1 MDDKPMNYW
10 TLGGDKVENMAVVP
24 LFKGLPIHN
33 TIRKRHEAR
42 MARSKK
48 KNVQTTP

>member
-1 MDDKPMNYW
+1 MTYW
-10 TLGGDKVENMAVVP
+10 TLVGKKIENMAVVP
-24 LFKGLPIHN
+24 LVKGVSIHN

-42 MARSKK
+42 MARGKK